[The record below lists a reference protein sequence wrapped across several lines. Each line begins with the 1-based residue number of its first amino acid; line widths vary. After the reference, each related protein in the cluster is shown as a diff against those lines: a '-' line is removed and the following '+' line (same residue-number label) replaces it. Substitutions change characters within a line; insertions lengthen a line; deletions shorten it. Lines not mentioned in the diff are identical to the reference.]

1 MNARKDRQNQI
12 LTLIANEPIATQD
25 ELITKL
31 REHGYE
37 VTQATISRD
46 IKELKLIKQIG
57 LDGKSIY
64 SAGAREPDGY
74 PNVAESILPGA
85 ITSTDFALNT
95 CVIKTH
101 AGMAN
106 AVGAALD
113 SMNWDGILGTI
124 AGDDTVFVLCRTEN
138 KARNFRDA
146 INTLIGR

>member
-12 LTLIANEPIATQD
+12 LALIANEPIATQD
-25 ELITKL
+25 ELISKL

-46 IKELKLIKQIG
+46 IKDLKLIKQIG
-57 LDGKSIY
+57 FDGKSIY
-64 SAGAREPDGY
+64 SAGAREPYGY
-74 PNVAESILPGA
+74 PNGAESILPGA

-124 AGDDTVFVLCRTEN
+124 AGDDTVFVLCRTET

>member
-12 LTLIANEPIATQD
+12 LTLIASEPIATQD

-64 SAGAREPDGY
+64 SAGNR
-74 PNVAESILPGA
+74 
-85 ITSTDFALNT
+85 
-95 CVIKTH
+95 
-101 AGMAN
+101 
-106 AVGAALD
+106 
-113 SMNWDGILGTI
+113 
-124 AGDDTVFVLCRTEN
+124 
-138 KARNFRDA
+138 
-146 INTLIGR
+146 

>member
-1 MNARKDRQNQI
+1 MKISRQSKI
-12 LTLIANEPIATQD
+12 L
-25 ELITKL
+25 ELISRKQIETQEEL
-31 REHGYE
+31 CSLLNAEGYE
-37 VTQATISRD
+37 VTQATVSRD
-46 IKELKLIKQIG
+46 IKDLKLIKQIG

-124 AGDDTVFVLCRTEN
+124 AGDDTVFVLCRTET

>member
-25 ELITKL
+25 ELILKL

-46 IKELKLIKQIG
+46 IKELKLIKQVG
-57 LDGKSIY
+57 ADGKSIY
-64 SAGAREPDGY
+64 SAGTREADGF
-74 PNVAESILPGA
+74 PNGAESILPGA
-85 ITSTDFALNT
+85 ITSTDYALNT
-95 CVIKTH
+95 CVIRTH

-124 AGDDTVFVLCRTEN
+124 AGDDTVFVLCRTET

>member
-25 ELITKL
+25 ELILKL

-57 LDGKSIY
+57 PDGKSVY
-64 SAGAREPDGY
+64 SAGTREADAY
-74 PNVAESILPGA
+74 SNAAESILPGA
-85 ITSTDFALNT
+85 IKSTDYAMNT

-124 AGDDTVFVLCRTEN
+124 AGDDTVFVLCRTET

>member
-64 SAGAREPDGY
+64 SAGNREPEGY
-74 PNVAESILPGA
+74 QNGTSSILPGG
-85 ITSTDFALNT
+85 IISTDYAMNT
-95 CVIKTH
+95 CVIHTH

-106 AVGAALD
+106 AVAAALD
-113 SMNWDGILGTI
+113 AMNWDGILGTI
-124 AGDDTVFVLCRTEN
+124 AGDDTIFVLCRTET
-138 KARNFRDA
+138 KARNFRDS

>member
-1 MNARKDRQNQI
+1 MKSSRHEKILEIINRQ
-12 LTLIANEPIATQD
+12 PIETQD
-25 ELITKL
+25 ELL
-31 REHGYE
+31 EALSREGCK

-46 IKELKLIKQIG
+46 IKDLKLIKQIG

-124 AGDDTVFVLCRTEN
+124 AGDDTVFVLCRTET

>member
-12 LTLIANEPIATQD
+12 LALIANEPIATQD
-25 ELITKL
+25 ELISKL

-46 IKELKLIKQIG
+46 IKDLKLIKQIG
-57 LDGKSIY
+57 FDGKSIY

-74 PNVAESILPGA
+74 PNGAESILPDA

-124 AGDDTVFVLCRTEN
+124 AGDDTVFVLCRTET

>member
-64 SAGAREPDGY
+64 SAGNRKCTRMARVPSC
-74 PNVAESILPGA
+74 PAASSRR
-85 ITSTDFALNT
+85 IT
-95 CVIKTH
+95 
-101 AGMAN
+101 
-106 AVGAALD
+106 
-113 SMNWDGILGTI
+113 
-124 AGDDTVFVLCRTEN
+124 R
-138 KARNFRDA
+138 
-146 INTLIGR
+146 